1 MNFGCM
7 VVYIVCPNAW
17 QPSFAKN
24 GFASSYI
31 YLRGRL
37 DVLFQNMKN
46 VRCKKLVIDRNKA
59 PGKVGTF
66 KDISLFGN
74 FTFSSN
80 GGMAAQSLAGIGKAA
95 KKTKAQA
102 QAIAMRSEPIAGAS
116 GATTSDDML
125 RQSDE
130 RVDGQLEDGDT
141 YSVKFI
147 QLASEPSTPTANDNP
162 APTANANTLSNQ
174 VRPSAGFA
182 IKKGGAKRVTF
193 TQEQKDI
200 MASFYEKQR
209 SSSIRANPAE
219 VIEAMKA
226 AGVPPLK
233 ESQIKSWWSTYHRK
247 QKQIAEDLVEE
258 ARQLRSQHEGKT
270 SKVTFLNIFIL

>member
-1 MNFGCM
+1 M
-7 VVYIVCPNAW
+7 
-17 QPSFAKN
+17 
-24 GFASSYI
+24 
-31 YLRGRL
+31 L

-46 VRCKKLVIDRNKA
+46 VRCKKLVIDRTKA

-74 FTFSSN
+74 YTFSSD
-80 GGMAAQSLAGIGKAA
+80 GGMAAQSLAGIGKLT
-95 KKTKAQA
+95 KKTKVQV
-102 QAIAMRSEPIAGAS
+102 QTIAMRSEPIAGAS

-130 RVDGQLEDGDT
+130 RVDGQLEDGEM
-141 YSVKFI
+141 YSVKFV
-147 QLASEPSTPTANDNP
+147 QLGLELSTTTAIDNPSPTANDIR
-162 APTANANTLSNQ
+162 LSNQ

-200 MASFYEKQR
+200 MVSFYERQR

-219 VIEAMKA
+219 VIEAMKV

-233 ESQIKSWWSTYHRK
+233 ESQIKSWWSAYHRK

-258 ARQLRSQHEGKT
+258 ARLLRSAHEGKT
-270 SKVTFLNIFIL
+270 SK